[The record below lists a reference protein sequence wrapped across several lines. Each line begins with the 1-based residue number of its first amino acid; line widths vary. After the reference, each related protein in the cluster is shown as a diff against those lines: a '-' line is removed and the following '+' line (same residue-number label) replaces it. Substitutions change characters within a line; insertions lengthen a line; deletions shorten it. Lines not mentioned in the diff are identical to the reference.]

1 MSPKDEGRGSAPER
15 GKAKTESPSAGA
27 GSGSDGGASAPKEEG
42 LDFEASMDRLEAVV
56 RELEGGKVSLER
68 AMALFEEGRKLG
80 QACRTALD
88 SAQVRVDKLLERAD
102 GSAESQPFE
111 PTR

>member
-1 MSPKDEGRGSAPER
+1 MKDEDRGPARSKVQPENPTA
-15 GKAKTESPSAGA
+15 GVGPGSKADTDDSSQA
-27 GSGSDGGASAPKEEG
+27 G

-80 QACRTALD
+80 QACRAALD

-111 PTR
+111 PSR